1 MIFVS
6 LLFAL
11 SLLHDYVCIAN
22 VIGHGCSIGILSAD
36 LFLSVQ
42 ISIRVFRVHQGQRN
56 CRERNNNSMN
66 GSAVMQSNL
75 SGCAFIVCR
84 ECFYRDSAS
93 PLFFYR
99 FNSFFFFS
107 FFFFYPFSSDQ
118 FDGSTNRILRSRYAN
133 KSYYYL
139 FFSLFL
145 ASSNN
150 REPRY
155 GIVRRFLCVFFLFFF
170 KRKFRRGLSSRR
182 WQIVEPLSEKKMLF
196 RAKDLNTNPDIY
208 LWNKFHLA
216 SSFRKCSKVRR
227 GDASFSIQKF
237 YRKKKKKHNH
247 LLTM

>member
-1 MIFVS
+1 MIFVSFPS

-22 VIGHGCSIGILSAD
+22 IIGHGCSIGILSAD

-99 FNSFFFFS
+99 FNSFFFLPFS
-107 FFFFYPFSSDQ
+107 FSIHFRPTSSSTDRRTVFYDLDTQ
-118 FDGSTNRILRSRYAN
+118 TRVIIIY
-133 KSYYYL
+133 
-139 FFSLFL
+139 
-145 ASSNN
+145 
-150 REPRY
+150 
-155 GIVRRFLCVFFLFFF
+155 FFLFF
-170 KRKFRRGLSSRR
+170 
-182 WQIVEPLSEKKMLF
+182 
-196 RAKDLNTNPDIY
+196 
-208 LWNKFHLA
+208 
-216 SSFRKCSKVRR
+216 
-227 GDASFSIQKF
+227 
-237 YRKKKKKHNH
+237 
-247 LLTM
+247 

>member
-6 LLFAL
+6 FPPLLFAL

-99 FNSFFFFS
+99 FNSFFFFLFLFLS
-107 FFFFYPFSSDQ
+107 IFVRPVRRRIDEPYFTISIRKQELLLFIFFFF
-118 FDGSTNRILRSRYAN
+118 
-133 KSYYYL
+133 
-139 FFSLFL
+139 
-145 ASSNN
+145 
-150 REPRY
+150 
-155 GIVRRFLCVFFLFFF
+155 
-170 KRKFRRGLSSRR
+170 
-182 WQIVEPLSEKKMLF
+182 
-196 RAKDLNTNPDIY
+196 
-208 LWNKFHLA
+208 
-216 SSFRKCSKVRR
+216 SSFSK
-227 GDASFSIQKF
+227 
-237 YRKKKKKHNH
+237 
-247 LLTM
+247 